1 MLLGVSGSVAAI
13 KTVEVARLLA
23 AWADVR
29 VVTTEVGRRFIDGQ
43 LPPSIGLYGAS
54 LARPAPGQGRHVRRL
69 AACARGVSRPC
80 RSARLRSEKYRV
92 DLMRQVTRGAAS
104 YQLAS
109 CACVQRCYARLE
121 PPGGQAARRSHGER
135 AAHAAALTARR
146 LAGDEAE
153 WRAWQRV
160 GDEVL
165 HIELRRWADALVLA
179 PLSANTLAKAAHGLA
194 DNLLT
199 CVARRGL
206 APGLRFRV
214 GLGHV
219 LAPLSAN
226 TLAKVAHGLANNLLT
241 CVARRVSAP
250 GS

>member
-1 MLLGVSGSVAAI
+1 
-13 KTVEVARLLA
+13 
-23 AWADVR
+23 
-29 VVTTEVGRRFIDGQ
+29 
-43 LPPSIGLYGAS
+43 
-54 LARPAPGQGRHVRRL
+54 
-69 AACARGVSRPC
+69 
-80 RSARLRSEKYRV
+80 
-92 DLMRQVTRGAAS
+92 MRQVTRGAAS

-226 TLAKVAHGLANNLLT
+226 TLAKVAHGLANSLLT

>member
-1 MLLGVSGSVAAI
+1 
-13 KTVEVARLLA
+13 
-23 AWADVR
+23 
-29 VVTTEVGRRFIDGQ
+29 
-43 LPPSIGLYGAS
+43 
-54 LARPAPGQGRHVRRL
+54 
-69 AACARGVSRPC
+69 
-80 RSARLRSEKYRV
+80 
-92 DLMRQVTRGAAS
+92 
-104 YQLAS
+104 
-109 CACVQRCYARLE
+109 
-121 PPGGQAARRSHGER
+121 
-135 AAHAAALTARR
+135 
-146 LAGDEAE
+146 
-153 WRAWQRV
+153 
-160 GDEVL
+160 
-165 HIELRRWADALVLA
+165 VLA